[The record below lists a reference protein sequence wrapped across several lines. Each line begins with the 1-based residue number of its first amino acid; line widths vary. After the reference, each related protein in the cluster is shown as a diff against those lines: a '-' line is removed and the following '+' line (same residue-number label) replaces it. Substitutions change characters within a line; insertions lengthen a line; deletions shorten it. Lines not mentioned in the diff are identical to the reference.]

1 MTSARIEVEKF
12 DGRGDYTMWKEK
24 LMAHLDILGLSVALK
39 EVVETEAVTDP
50 SAETKQTDEEAK
62 VSAEKLEALDEKRR
76 KARSTIVLSV
86 TDRVL
91 RKIKK
96 EQTAAAMI
104 GALDKLY
111 MSKALPNRIYL
122 KQKLYG
128 FKMSEN
134 LSIEGNIDEFL
145 QIITDLENTNVQ
157 VSDEDQA
164 ILLLMSL
171 PKPFDQLRDTLKY
184 GTGRSILTLDE
195 VIAAIYSKELEFG
208 STKKSIK
215 GQAEGLYAKAKS
227 ESRGRSEGREKGN
240 KSQRSRSKSRS
251 KKGCWN
257 CGEEG
262 HFKATCPNKNKGQ
275 ARPKGELSGGT
286 GNIAEAAGLY
296 VSEALSSTD
305 VHLEDEW
312 VMDTGCS
319 YHMTHKK
326 EWFEDLNEEAGGS
339 VRMGNQTVARVRGV
353 GTVRVK
359 NEAGLSVLLTNVRY
373 IPEMDRN
380 LLSLGTMEK
389 DGYKFESENGILTI
403 KAGDQILLTGR
414 RYDTLYLLQWRPA
427 TREALTVRQDDIV
440 LWHRRLGH
448 MSMKNMTIM
457 LKKGFLDRKKVSS
470 MEPCEDCIYGR
481 ARRVGFNLA
490 QHDTKDKL
498 EYVHSDL

>member
-1 MTSARIEVEKF
+1 MSSARIKVEKF

-24 LMAHLDILGLSVALK
+24 LMAHLDILGLSAALK
-39 EVVETEAVTDP
+39 ETEAVEVQPDG
-50 SAETKQTDEEAK
+50 SKQTEEEAK
-62 VSAEKLEALDEKRR
+62 EKAEKMEALDEKRR

-104 GALDKLY
+104 SALDKLY

-145 QIITDLENTNVQ
+145 QIITDLENTNVAI
-157 VSDEDQA
+157 SDEDQA

-208 STKKSIK
+208 SNKKSIK
-215 GQAEGLYAKAKS
+215 GQAEGLFAKGKGD
-227 ESRGRSEGREKGN
+227 SRGRSEGRDRNN
-240 KSQRSRSKSRS
+240 KSSRTRSKSRS

-257 CGEEG
+257 CGEDG
-262 HFKATCPNKNKGQ
+262 HFKASCPNKSKGQ
-275 ARPKGELSGGT
+275 TRPKYYNHGRGESSGGD
-286 GNIAEAAGLY
+286 GNLAEATGLY

-319 YHMTHKK
+319 YHMTHKRD
-326 EWFEDLNEEAGGS
+326 WFEDLNEEA
-339 VRMGNQTVARVRGV
+339 
-353 GTVRVK
+353 
-359 NEAGLSVLLTNVRY
+359 
-373 IPEMDRN
+373 
-380 LLSLGTMEK
+380 
-389 DGYKFESENGILTI
+389 
-403 KAGDQILLTGR
+403 
-414 RYDTLYLLQWRPA
+414 
-427 TREALTVRQDDIV
+427 
-440 LWHRRLGH
+440 
-448 MSMKNMTIM
+448 
-457 LKKGFLDRKKVSS
+457 
-470 MEPCEDCIYGR
+470 
-481 ARRVGFNLA
+481 
-490 QHDTKDKL
+490 
-498 EYVHSDL
+498 